1 MTHSNFANQKTFV
14 DLVARELKGSA
25 LAGEKAFLAD
35 DRALWFCGLRQLIID
50 TKDRLAKSRHQ
61 LNLIDEYLE
70 AGGEADS
77 RILSKKLDLMN
88 RVSKQEHFLA
98 LARSRRAEIE
108 ASMLGT
114 STPSITLGAES
125 RVEWQDPNV
134 ARAQGPNAGKR
145 HPMLKYIPFVEELKA
160 NSGQWAVFKRA
171 SSPTYATRLKRAF
184 DGVEATCRRVPTT
197 DGKQR
202 YDIFARWL
210 PATTDKS

>member
-1 MTHSNFANQKTFV
+1 MTHSDIANQKTFV

-25 LAGEKAFLAD
+25 LAVEKALLAD
-35 DRALWFCGLRQLIID
+35 DHALWFCGLRRLIID

-88 RVSKQEHFLA
+88 RVSKQEHFLV
-98 LARSRRAEIE
+98 LARNRRDEIE
-108 ASMLGT
+108 ASMLGAST
-114 STPSITLGAES
+114 SSITLGAES
-125 RVEWQDPNV
+125 RVEWQEPNL

-160 NSGQWAVFKRA
+160 NPGQWAVFKRA

-184 DGVEATCRRVPTT
+184 EGIETTCRRAQTT

-210 PATTDKS
+210 PATADKS